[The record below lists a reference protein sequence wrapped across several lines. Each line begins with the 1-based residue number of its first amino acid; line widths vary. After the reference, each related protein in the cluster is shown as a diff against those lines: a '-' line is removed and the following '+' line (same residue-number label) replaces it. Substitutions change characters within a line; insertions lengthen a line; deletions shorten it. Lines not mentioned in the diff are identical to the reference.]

1 MPTLLAGLG
10 GLCLINLNVGVNPVD
25 DQPVLQVVGGL
36 RGIGNSVA
44 VDPFPAI
51 PGGATQ
57 DKDVGMGG
65 GGIEAEEGGLGGWSS
80 AVSSSSRGWGWGC

>member
-1 MPTLLAGLG
+1 M
-10 GLCLINLNVGVNPVD
+10 INRNVGDNPVF

-44 VDPFPAI
+44 VDRFPAI

-65 GGIEAEEGGLGGWSS
+65 GGVEAEEGGLG
-80 AVSSSSRGWGWGC
+80 RGEQRH